1 MKIISISNAK
11 GGTSKST
18 LCLNLGPLIKNL
30 VIIDLDNQQSCYQI
44 NQVREK
50 KHKVLIP
57 TNEKELFTILDKYE
71 DNSNILIDCG
81 SYDTDFKRVA
91 IVNSDILIIP
101 LKDNSFEM
109 LAFKKYVKV
118 IEKLYKLKIVVVISN
133 VHCLS
138 TDFNRLKKFIS
149 KYNFITLAKTIIRHR
164 IDFAV
169 LLDAGTT
176 AIEKDRK
183 SKAAKEIKKLY
194 KEIKKI

>member
-18 LCLNLGPLIKNL
+18 LCLNLGPFIKNL

-44 NQVREK
+44 NKVREK

-109 LAFKKYVKV
+109 LAFKKYIKV
-118 IEKLYKLKIVVVISN
+118 IEKLYKKNSKLKIVVVISN

-138 TDFNRLKKFIS
+138 TDFNRLKILVTLHKI
-149 KYNFITLAKTIIRHR
+149 YNVA
-164 IDFAV
+164 
-169 LLDAGTT
+169 
-176 AIEKDRK
+176 
-183 SKAAKEIKKLY
+183 
-194 KEIKKI
+194 